1 MRLLVKNT
9 NPLLTAMNKKETQ
22 QEIFQYAACF
32 QTAIIDVLTNEDAPY
47 YIKVQ
52 DDDITDIVTGA
63 VLGFLNFIKNVAK
76 VEGNYND
83 SLHMVDKILLAYLL
97 KYGKHNEDDSD

>member
-1 MRLLVKNT
+1 
-9 NPLLTAMNKKETQ
+9 MNKKEKQ

-32 QTAIIDVLTNEDAPY
+32 QTAIIDVLTNKDAPY
-47 YIKVQ
+47 HIEVQ
-52 DDDITDIVTGA
+52 DDDITDIVTGS

-76 VEGNYND
+76 VKGNFND

-97 KYGKHNEDDSD
+97 KYGKLNEDDSD